1 MADSLLTYQSSA
13 STISPDI
20 LAQIQEN
27 PVVGKSSVKPA
38 KTMPIKPAE
47 KVGSSSLHADSINP
61 FITVILGVLA
71 LAAGI
76 LTVLVIANYARLH

>member
-1 MADSLLTYQSSA
+1 MADSLLTHQPSMP
-13 STISPDI
+13 TISPDI

-27 PVVGKSSVKPA
+27 PVVGKPSA
-38 KTMPIKPAE
+38 KLTKTVLIKPAE
-47 KVGSSSLHADSINP
+47 KVDSSSPHADSVNP